1 MREVGVESSKFSN
14 LFQSLAALVKEGW
27 PDSVNTGLME
37 DSGTATGSRPRDVF
51 SQAVLVVLKK
61 WNALQ
66 IAVDNQFG
74 GQFTR
79 EKAEWLRQ
87 VTADYFWENGTY
99 EAWSK
104 KCL

>member
-1 MREVGVESSKFSN
+1 
-14 LFQSLAALVKEGW
+14 
-27 PDSVNTGLME
+27 ME
-37 DSGTATGSRPRDVF
+37 DSGTASGSRPRDVF
-51 SQAVLVVLKK
+51 SQAVLVVLKN

-99 EAWSK
+99 DRSIK
-104 KCL
+104 